1 MSMIKRAKTG
11 EIEELAGEGIASEQP
26 TPVMEWAPDVVI
38 KDVLDV
44 PTSKESNI
52 DINLDEDDADEIA
65 VRV

>member
-1 MSMIKRAKTG
+1 MSMIKRARTG
-11 EIEELAGEGIASEQP
+11 EIEELAGKDIQPEQSDLGID
-26 TPVMEWAPDVVI
+26 WAPDVVI

-52 DINLDEDDADEIA
+52 DINLDADDEDEIA

>member
-11 EIEELAGEGIASEQP
+11 EIEELAGKDIESEQLA
-26 TPVMEWAPDVVI
+26 PVMEWAPDVVI

-44 PTSKESNI
+44 PTSKESII
-52 DINLDEDDADEIA
+52 DINLDEDDEDEIA